1 MFRETDEASLGVVV
15 RDYLGTVTSSLSEK
29 VRLPSS
35 LDDVEAMATIKAIS
49 FVTNL
54 NLPSII
60 VEGDSEVRE
69 FVSS

>member
-1 MFRETDEASLGVVV
+1 MPNRSELGVVV
-15 RDYLGTVTSSLSEK
+15 RDHLGTMTTSLSEK

-35 LDDVEAMATIKAIS
+35 SDDVEAMATVKAIS
-49 FVTNL
+49 FVIDL

-60 VEGDSEVRE
+60 VEGDSEVKE

>member
-1 MFRETDEASLGVVV
+1 MTA
-15 RDYLGTVTSSLSEK
+15 SLSEK

-49 FVTNL
+49 FVTDL